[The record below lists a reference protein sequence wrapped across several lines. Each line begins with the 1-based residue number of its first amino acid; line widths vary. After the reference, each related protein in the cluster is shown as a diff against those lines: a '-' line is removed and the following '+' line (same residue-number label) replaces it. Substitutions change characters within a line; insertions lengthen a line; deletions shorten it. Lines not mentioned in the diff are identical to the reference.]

1 MESTG
6 LARFLFE
13 LASEERLG
21 ILAAI
26 SEKPLRHAQIAR
38 RLGMTDSE
46 TTRHLNRLT
55 VAGLVTKGPQSE
67 YEPSN
72 LARLVSADF
81 PFFRFL
87 LAHREFLL
95 NHNVLVLPP
104 GFVERLGAL
113 SGGVLTKGTY
123 NVVATQERS
132 LRSAKRRIWV
142 LSEQAFEQALP
153 ILREKASGGA
163 DVRVIRPR
171 EISQDPV
178 PLSAVK
184 RNYPL
189 RLLGEARIFL
199 AVVDDVAGVC
209 FPNLHGEVDM
219 ATMVFLDDRVGCKWA
234 EDLFLHFWNEARERL
249 DAPTLP
255 DG

>member
-38 RLGMTDSE
+38 RGRMTGCGPG
-46 TTRHLNRLT
+46 RHLNRLT
-55 VAGLVTKGPQSE
+55 AAGLVTKGPQSE
-67 YEPSN
+67 YVPTN

-81 PFFRFL
+81 PFFSFL
-87 LAHREFLL
+87 LAYREFLL
-95 NHNVLVLPP
+95 NHDVLVLPP

-171 EISQDPV
+171 QVFQDPV

-189 RLLGEARIFL
+189 RLLGEARVVL
-199 AVVDDVAGVC
+199 AVVDDVAGGW
-209 FPNLHGEVDM
+209 FPNPPREVHI
-219 ATMVFLDDRVGCKWA
+219 ATIVFLHDCVGSALAGK
-234 EDLFLHFWNEARERL
+234 LL
-249 DAPTLP
+249 
-255 DG
+255 

>member
-87 LAHREFLL
+87 LAQREFLL

-132 LRSAKRRIWV
+132 LRSAKRRIW
-142 LSEQAFEQALP
+142 ALP
-153 ILREKASGGA
+153 DKASDKPLPFWRGKASAAPNFPAFG
-163 DVRVIRPR
+163 PR
-171 EISQDPV
+171 EGFRDPV
-178 PLSAVK
+178 PLSPGK
-184 RNYPL
+184 KTYPPQ
-189 RLLGEARIFL
+189 LLEEGRRFL
-199 AVVDDVAGVC
+199 PVV
-209 FPNLHGEVDM
+209 
-219 ATMVFLDDRVGCKWA
+219 
-234 EDLFLHFWNEARERL
+234 
-249 DAPTLP
+249 
-255 DG
+255 